1 MLLSQSEIDYIQ
13 MLANFILFSSN
24 DSILA
29 LFDSLT
35 IRSDIDEESLE
46 ILKEIQARENQTE
59 ICENLVERLAD
70 EEISAFEK
78 ILRFTL
84 YQLISARQQTFTRSE
99 QTLYRLNL
107 LEQSL
112 FMLYTKLYFA
122 QPELYR

>member
-59 ICENLVERLAD
+59 IC
-70 EEISAFEK
+70 ISFPHEM
-78 ILRFTL
+78 
-84 YQLISARQQTFTRSE
+84 Y
-99 QTLYRLNL
+99 
-107 LEQSL
+107 
-112 FMLYTKLYFA
+112 
-122 QPELYR
+122 